1 MAVLD
6 APIHRERRLTGR
18 TVFFIL
24 VAFFGVIVAVN
35 AMMLSLALD
44 TMPGLTTASSYQASQ
59 RFNRDLAAA
68 RERDAR
74 GWAVEARADRD
85 PAGVAAVTVS
95 VREPEGA
102 LVERIAVSARLE
114 HPARRTLDRPLDIT
128 RTGTG
133 LYAGTAAD
141 VAPGAHDLVVEIS
154 RAGVLLFRSRNRI
167 MLP

>member
-6 APIHRERRLTGR
+6 TSDRRSRRLTGR
-18 TVFFIL
+18 MVFLMF
-24 VAFFGVIVAVN
+24 VAFFGVIFAVN
-35 AMMLSLALD
+35 ALMLTLALD

-85 PAGVAAVTVS
+85 PAGFAAVTVS
-95 VREPEGA
+95 LRDQAGAPVEG
-102 LVERIAVSARLE
+102 VSLAARLE
-114 HPARRTLDRPLDIT
+114 HPARRALDRTLDMA

-133 LYAGTAAD
+133 LYAGTVAD
-141 VAPGAHDLVVEIS
+141 VTSGAHDLVVEV
-154 RAGVLLFRSRNRI
+154 RRDGTVLFRSRNRI